1 MTITAALHPPLFFMI
16 KPDGIPHETA
26 IMKMIEPRAFVLA
39 RRAFDP
45 VDMHR
50 IESLY
55 AVHKDKSF
63 YPRLMNY
70 FRGMPVVAY
79 LLRERPDMVYKNGF
93 YASFLDLVGDTDPA
107 KALPG
112 TIRSLSTDS
121 LEQSLSEKRALRNLV
136 HRSTTIEE
144 TLHEAPLFFWD
155 HVCNRSRVTGA
166 PGVLGRFLSEAGEGI
181 FFEQRVESGLKRYN
195 LLSADEALVSYQ
207 DYRGREGDPL
217 DAGRAL
223 VETLVQG
230 TRVIKDLTPPFI
242 RKQRKSSGEN
252 MAAVKKQ
259 SKKL

>member
-1 MTITAALHPPLFFMI
+1 MMVSSYPSPHTTIFFMI

-39 RRAFDP
+39 RRVFDP
-45 VDMHR
+45 VDMYR

-55 AVHKDKSF
+55 AVHKDKPF

-79 LLRERPDMVYKNGF
+79 LLCERPDTVYENGF

-136 HRSTTIEE
+136 HRSTTVEE
-144 TLHEAPLFFWD
+144 TLAEAPLFFRD
-155 HVCNRSRVTGA
+155 HVCNRSMVKGT

-181 FFEQRVESGLKRYN
+181 FFEERVESGLKRYN

-207 DYRGREGDPL
+207 DCRVREGDPP

-223 VETLVQG
+223 VETRVQG
-230 TRVIKDLTPPFI
+230 TRVIKELTPPFI
-242 RKQRKSSGEN
+242 GKQHKSSGED
-252 MAAVKKQ
+252 MRKIR
-259 SKKL
+259 